1 MGNMEHIEIENL
13 LKILKKTNDFV
24 QVVAVRYGLE
34 DKQIVSSKVIV
45 LPGKSTDIT
54 FNFILLIDYLFKTS
68 TDKKLKSTII
78 DMSKRV
84 RMIREHIISKLTNN
98 EYNKNFDDPMVDN
111 SFKIINK
118 TYKSYVIEI
127 HENNIL
133 GDFLSKNEVQEKLQ
147 EKFDKLKS
155 IV

>member
-1 MGNMEHIEIENL
+1 MEHTEIENL

-54 FNFILLIDYLFKTS
+54 FNFILLVDYLFKTS

-84 RMIREHIISKLTNN
+84 GMIREHIISKLTNN